1 MAYSVIANCQP
12 AKTVGWPTLIQKVQS
27 LRLEIQ
33 QVTDPR
39 SLTSTATAYQAD
51 VVPFS
56 REGSHLQVADPDD
69 LPTPSDTAYL
79 GPGSSARLVQRFLT
93 TTTNWHITNNIQIPR
108 HLLPNGQSHLTGL
121 QALRVVVPS
130 FPINN
135 DLRKVELHSLVPPST
150 QRVIIEHYLKIV
162 APEYSLLPVEQET
175 VLLTHENPLK
185 WISSNKN
192 HPAASSLTIVFAIST
207 ALITRDLDAN
217 LANVSLRSKEDI
229 QKLSLGDAASQ
240 GHATA
245 TSWTCA
251 ALCALALIE
260 LICPTSGQLWDLLGR
275 AASTMQDL
283 QEGCLLRRSDL
294 DADLRRLERALLKLE
309 RYSTITAT
317 RSRANITSNSLA
329 TMHFGRPSLFFDTQ
343 IQLHLEGVPAAN
355 LLSDELYIA
364 SCLHSISRALT
375 TVPVPTETFLEALI
389 PFPLQVMSL
398 GSEINLSSATLYT
411 ALNPLFTD
419 PDRFAGGGI
428 LNMASP
434 RMAHIIAKSA
444 SIIIDHF
451 NLLNEKNSIISI
463 WLAAE
468 RVLEAGTVWAASLV
482 HQQRLAGL
490 RPQHLSATGTDV
502 TLGPIVKVS
511 GLLASFAAR
520 WKVGSVYVSTWEI
533 VVESLWK
540 MV

>member
-1 MAYSVIANCQP
+1 MQVSRYDISSSVRQCQP
-12 AKTVGWPTLIQKVQS
+12 QASYLHSLQQKVQS

-33 QVTDPR
+33 QATDPT
-39 SLTSTATAYQAD
+39 SLASTATATAYQAD

-56 REGSHLQVADPDD
+56 REGYHLQVADPDD

-93 TTTNWHITNNIQIPR
+93 TSANWHITNNIQIPR

-121 QALRVVVPS
+121 QEPRVVVPS
-130 FPINN
+130 FPITNE
-135 DLRKVELHSLVPPST
+135 LRKVELHSLVPPST
-150 QRVIIEHYLKIV
+150 QRAIIEHYLKIV
-162 APEYSLLPVEQET
+162 APEYTLLPVEQET
-175 VLLTHENPLK
+175 ALLIHENPLK
-185 WISSNKN
+185 WISSNRD

-207 ALITRDLDAN
+207 ALITRDLDSN
-217 LANVSLRSKEDI
+217 LANVSLRNKEDI

-240 GHATA
+240 APPIA

-309 RYSTITAT
+309 
-317 RSRANITSNSLA
+317 SLA

-343 IQLHLEGVPAAN
+343 IQLHLEDLPTPN

-364 SCLHSISRALT
+364 SCLHSIARALT

-389 PFPLQVMSL
+389 PYPLQVKSL
-398 GSEINLSSATLYT
+398 GSEIDLSSATLYT

-419 PDRFAGGGI
+419 PDRFAGVGI

-434 RMAHIIAKSA
+434 RVVHVIAKSA
-444 SIIIDHF
+444 SVIIDHF
-451 NLLNEKNSIISI
+451 TLLNEKNSIISI

-482 HQQRLAGL
+482 HQQRWAGP

-502 TLGPIVKVS
+502 ALSPIVKVS
-511 GLLASFAAR
+511 SLLASFAAR
-520 WKVGSVYVSTWEI
+520 WKAGSVYVSTWEI